1 MVPAYK
7 SPTGITKYQVR
18 FFSATKK
25 LDFMNSNTE
34 NLFKRQPAPR
44 LGRIGRSFSD
54 SVVTQ
59 TANNTA
65 NYLWLK
71 VKNHIFSS
79 NK

>member
-1 MVPAYK
+1 MVPPNK
-7 SPTGITKYQVR
+7 SHIGITKYQVR
-18 FFSATKK
+18 FSEGKMN
-25 LDFMNSNTE
+25 FMISNSE
-34 NLFKRQPAPR
+34 NLFKRQPVPR